1 MPTTNYLLPL
11 SQEELDDLNAWAA
24 THAREGI
31 SARFARMLRAAES
44 VSHTSNDTIRII
56 LEKEA
61 RR

>member
-24 THAREGI
+24 TYAREGI
-31 SARFARMLRAAES
+31 SARFARMLRAAEF
-44 VSHTSNDTIRII
+44 VSRTDNDTIRII